1 MSTSTTGGS
10 SYFESTFDY
19 RSLLP
24 SRGGGGAGGPASA
37 VDDGNDNSEDN
48 DSLCY
53 EMSLRERLLGC
64 GTCMIAGYLLSFGS
78 FWRIKDMVVRHD
90 PFPFVVN
97 STVVGKNT
105 ERKKIRVKI
114 STNQKYSHM
123 RLHLISCFY
132 REISWPWRDLFSSRA
147 PSHNGHACGVNRV
160 VLPP

>member
-24 SRGGGGAGGPASA
+24 SRGGGGGGGPASA

-123 RLHLISCFY
+123 RLHLISCF
-132 REISWPWRDLFSSRA
+132 L
-147 PSHNGHACGVNRV
+147 
-160 VLPP
+160 